1 MGSDT
6 SAAYHVH
13 KHYDELPTS
22 ETTGNPTRDY
32 FDSAE
37 KTIRDGQVTDAGPLE
52 GGGERLIYR
61 RTVDG
66 KVMEAIVLVKPDGK
80 LIMATYG
87 AAKAG

>member
-1 MGSDT
+1 
-6 SAAYHVH
+6 
-13 KHYDELPTS
+13 
-22 ETTGNPTRDY
+22 
-32 FDSAE
+32 
-37 KTIRDGQVTDAGPLE
+37 VTDAGPLE